1 MIKLR
6 LKWAR
11 HVTRTEK
18 TDMHTWFWC
27 ANLKRPL
34 GRSRGRWEEHIEIDL
49 KSARMTWIGMVWFRV
64 ETSGGL

>member
-1 MIKLR
+1 
-6 LKWAR
+6 
-11 HVTRTEK
+11 
-18 TDMHTWFWC
+18 MHTWFWC